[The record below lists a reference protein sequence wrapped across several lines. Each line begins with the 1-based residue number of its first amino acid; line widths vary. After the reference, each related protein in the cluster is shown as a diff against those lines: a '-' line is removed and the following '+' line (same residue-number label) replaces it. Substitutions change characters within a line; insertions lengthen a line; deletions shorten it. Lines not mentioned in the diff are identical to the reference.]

1 MGGGCR
7 REKGVGG
14 RRGKREEGGGK
25 EEGVEGRRG

>member
-7 REKGVGG
+7 REKEVGG
-14 RRGKREEGGGK
+14 SKREEGGRK